1 MEKRKDTLRED
12 DGMATIREIAKAAG
26 VSPATVSRVLNHD
39 PTISVGV
46 DTKLRIFDIAEDLE
60 YVTPKERRE
69 QAAAPAGRRN
79 IAIVDWY
86 SEAQLVDDPYYLYLL
101 NAVEKV
107 CMQHNLN
114 TFKVVR
120 LESGYTATVDL
131 KADGMIAIGRF
142 PMEEVA
148 QLEQFTS
155 NIVFLDSSPDD
166 GRFSSVLVNTEL
178 GTLQA
183 MEYLYGLGHR
193 RIAFIGGEVV
203 GNNRERAADSR
214 KTAYTSFMKKHE
226 LYDESLI
233 FEGARLSH
241 QEGSRMA
248 QQLLEKTGDLP
259 TALFAAN
266 DTVATAVLAAL
277 TAAGVR
283 VPEMVSLVGFN
294 NLATVKHL
302 SPPLTTVNIPL
313 DSIAEWALELLQ
325 KEGACAGQPVKLYVP
340 TALKIRKSCASPRK

>member
-1 MEKRKDTLRED
+1 
-12 DGMATIREIAKAAG
+12 MATIRDIAKTAG

-46 DTKLRIFDIAEDLE
+46 DTKLRIFDIAEELE
-60 YVTPKERRE
+60 YVVPRERRE
-69 QAAAPAGRRN
+69 QAAPAARRN
-79 IAIVDWY
+79 IAIVNWY
-86 SEAQLVDDPYYLYLL
+86 SEAKLADDPYYLYLL

-107 CMQHNLN
+107 CMQHSLN

-120 LESGYTATVDL
+120 LENGYSATVDL

-142 PMEEVA
+142 PKEEVS
-148 QLEQFTS
+148 QLEQFTD

-166 GRFSSVLVNTEL
+166 SRFSSVLVNTEL

-183 MEYLYGLGHR
+183 LNYLYSLGHR

-203 GNNRERAADSR
+203 GDNRERTSDRR
-214 KTAYTSFMKKHE
+214 KTAYESFMKKHE
-226 LYDESLI
+226 IYDEALI
-233 FEGARLSH
+233 FEGERLSH
-241 QEGSRMA
+241 EEGSRMA
-248 QQLLEKTGDLP
+248 HRLLEEFSELP

-266 DTVATAVLAAL
+266 DTVATAVLTAL

-283 VPEMVSLVGFN
+283 VPEMMSLVGFN

-313 DSIAEWALELLQ
+313 DTIAEWALALLLQ
-325 KEGACAGQPVKLYVP
+325 ESGCAGEPVKLYVP
-340 TALKIRKSCASPRK
+340 TTLKIRKSCASPRR